1 MKNTTP
7 WVIVI
12 CTITLFGHYFIAAEN
27 QKSQMRLTVELSDK
41 ARAIEGETIRDLMHA
56 NRQISQEKEAIGSG
70 RYVAGVVDALQRPE
84 HYDAIWHD
92 GYNRGTET
100 EQLAQAS
107 ASESEA
113 AKRKLKEELRNKQV
127 NLPKK

>member
-7 WVIVI
+7 WIIVI

-27 QKSQMRLTVELSDK
+27 QKSQLKLTVELSDK
-41 ARAIEGETIRDLMHA
+41 AIAIEGETIRDLMHA
-56 NRQISQEKEAIGSG
+56 NRQISQEKEAIGSE
-70 RYVAGVVDALQRPE
+70 RYVAGVVDALQRPD

-107 ASESEA
+107 ASES
-113 AKRKLKEELRNKQV
+113 AKQKLRAELKTKQV
-127 NLPKK
+127 SYPKK